1 MARRFVAQDRRIR
14 TCVTT
19 ALPRNGK
26 SKVSRAMVG
35 AQPLSTLL
43 LFVAM
48 AGWFAPSAAATPSP
62 QTTSCSWESIAAKYY
77 GLNPYLLHAIAVQES
92 GLNPLAR
99 SRPNTN
105 GSVDIGLMQIN
116 SSWLPTLRSRFGI
129 HRSHLDHPCI
139 NLDVGAWILYE
150 NFRAMGYTWRAIGAY
165 NAVSDD
171 KRLTYARHI
180 YRRMPPALVQ

>member
-1 MARRFVAQDRRIR
+1 MSDNREALALARSRI
-14 TCVTT
+14 V
-19 ALPRNGK
+19 
-26 SKVSRAMVG
+26 VW
-35 AQPLSTLL
+35 L
-43 LFVAM
+43 LFVFLASISH
-48 AGWFAPSAAATPSP
+48 FASAATPSP
-62 QTTSCSWESIAAKYY
+62 QTTSCSWESIAAKYH

-99 SRPNTN
+99 SRPNAN